1 MYCIGTCTDVDSF
14 WRHVTDLP
22 EASFML
28 AYKKISGCSIFAFPC
43 FFFIIRD
50 LLYFGGILIKINIL
64 ASYYSI
70 CDIMAPGDGILEKCL
85 PVIFLL
91 TLLEKALAF
100 HTNIIIIKMY
110 L

>member
-70 CDIMAPGDGILEKCL
+70 CDNYGTWGRDLGKVPTSN
-85 PVIFLL
+85 F
-91 TLLEKALAF
+91 F
-100 HTNIIIIKMY
+100 Y
-110 L
+110 